1 MVQLRGHALL
11 KLSMLRSVFQT
22 TKSSSKRVKKPKA
35 PAPASTK
42 DLGRWK
48 PQDDVALVTA
58 VQQVNDKKR
67 RKSKQN
73 NVRIMDLRSR
83 EYEGDNN
90 TFQTVRVS
98 V

>member
-11 KLSMLRSVFQT
+11 KLSVLRSVFQT

-58 VQQVNDKKR
+58 VQQVNDKKG

-73 NVRIMDLRSR
+73 K
-83 EYEGDNN
+83 
-90 TFQTVRVS
+90 TVLELWITEVESMKERRTLFRL
-98 V
+98 

>member
-1 MVQLRGHALL
+1 ML
-11 KLSMLRSVFQT
+11 KLSVLRSVFQT

-58 VQQVNDKKR
+58 VQQVNDKKG

-73 NVRIMDLRSR
+73 KTMLELWITEVESMKERRTLFRL
-83 EYEGDNN
+83 
-90 TFQTVRVS
+90 
-98 V
+98 